1 MFSASKLNPYFK
13 ELYVDFDKEYTEE
26 DPVKYLTQ
34 SRIDVI
40 AKIIYCEYY
49 LNITPTCFNRVFY
62 YLHLKRWKG
71 FKAKDTFKKNFLDY
85 ENEYQKI
92 IDSINKIGFD
102 MQESIIPVDIE
113 NKIIDGSHRL
123 GATIV
128 LRKRI
133 NVFYIIYRHCI

>member
-49 LNITPTCFNRVFY
+49 LNITP
-62 YLHLKRWKG
+62 
-71 FKAKDTFKKNFLDY
+71 KK
-85 ENEYQKI
+85 
-92 IDSINKIGFD
+92 
-102 MQESIIPVDIE
+102 
-113 NKIIDGSHRL
+113 
-123 GATIV
+123 
-128 LRKRI
+128 
-133 NVFYIIYRHCI
+133 